1 MPGRLLPITLL
12 LATPALAEQEVLLKP
27 GAGRDDVVT
36 TCSIC
41 HTLDYIRMNSTFLS
55 PEAWKVEVTKMRE
68 AYGAPID
75 DDTANNIMKYL
86 STTYGVQ
93 PKS

>member
-1 MPGRLLPITLL
+1 MPGRLLPIALF
-12 LATPALAEQEVLLKP
+12 LATPALAQEQVLLKP
-27 GAGRDDVVT
+27 GVGRDDVARS
-36 TCSIC
+36 CSLC
-41 HTLDYIRMNSTFLS
+41 HSLEYIKMNSSFLS